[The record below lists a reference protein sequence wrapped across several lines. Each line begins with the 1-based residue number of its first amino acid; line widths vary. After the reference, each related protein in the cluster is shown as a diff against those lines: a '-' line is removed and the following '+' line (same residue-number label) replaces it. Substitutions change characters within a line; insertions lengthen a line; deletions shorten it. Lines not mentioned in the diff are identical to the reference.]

1 MLKRNII
8 EGKLQ
13 GNERGYAFLLPNE
26 EDSEDYF
33 IPHSELKGA
42 MHGDTVLAEKTFGQG
57 QRTTAR
63 VLKVIERGISQLVGT
78 YFTCK
83 SGGFVVPDERKYF
96 CDIFIPFGKGVRAKS
111 GDKVV
116 CKILSYPKRQ
126 KPEGIVVK
134 ILGRQFDKQAELNS
148 ILYSYNLPENF
159 PKEVIF
165 ACEKINQPTE
175 DDFKGRK
182 DYRNLLTMTI
192 DGVDARDFDDA
203 ISIEKLNN
211 GNYKLGVHIA
221 DVSHYVKQNSVIDK
235 QAFERATSVYF
246 PEKVIPMLPE
256 KLCNDICSLKQGVD
270 RLTLS
275 CVMEIDKNGRVK
287 DYDISPAV
295 IRSSARMTYDNVQKI
310 IDGDKGL
317 RKQYKNLIS
326 SIDLMNQLADIL
338 IKKRDENGS
347 IDLDVKE
354 SAILVKQD
362 GEIVVTPAPRDKA
375 HKIIEEFMI
384 LANVTVA
391 EYMYYL
397 EKPFIYRI
405 HQSPSPERLENFYM
419 FLSGL
424 GVKFKRKKDEIFSK
438 DFQLILKNAENSQVY
453 TLINRVML
461 RSMQK
466 AKYSPINVG
475 HFGLSEKHY
484 CHFTSPIRRYPDLVI
499 HRIIKDFLSGKQN
512 LEEKYGEFVFSA
524 SNQSSEKEKN
534 AIEAERAVDDFYK
547 ILFISNYVGDEF
559 DGTISGVTNFG
570 VFVELDCGVEGLVKI
585 ETLKGRRRFE
595 LDQKNYILSDGN
607 KTFKLGQKV
616 RIKVAGVNFGEKKAE
631 FIMLNV

>member
-42 MHGDTVLAEKTFGQG
+42 MHGDTVLAETTFGQG

-63 VLKVIERGISQLVGT
+63 VLKVLERGISQLVGT

-453 TLINRVML
+453 TLINRAML

-534 AIEAERAVDDFYK
+534 ATEAERAVDDFYK

>member
-42 MHGDTVLAEKTFGQG
+42 MHGDTVLAETTFGQG

-63 VLKVIERGISQLVGT
+63 VLKVLERGISQLVGT

-453 TLINRVML
+453 TLINRAML

>member
-1 MLKRNII
+1 MVKRNII

-13 GNERGYAFLLPNE
+13 GNERGYAFLLPTE
-26 EDSEDYF
+26 EGSEDYF

-42 MHGDTVLAEKTFGQG
+42 MHGDTVLAETTFGQG

-246 PEKVIPMLPE
+246 PEKVVPMLPE

-317 RKQYKNLIS
+317 RKQYKSLIS

-524 SNQSSEKEKN
+524 SKQSSEKEKN
-534 AIEAERAVDDFYK
+534 ATEAERAVDDFYK

-585 ETLKGRRRFE
+585 ETLKARRRFE